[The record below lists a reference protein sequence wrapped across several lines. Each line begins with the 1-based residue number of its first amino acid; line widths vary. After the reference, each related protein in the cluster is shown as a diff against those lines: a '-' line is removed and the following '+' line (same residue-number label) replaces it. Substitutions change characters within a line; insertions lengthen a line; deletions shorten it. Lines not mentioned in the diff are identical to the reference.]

1 MPGRRSRSQATTTER
16 FCIGYFD
23 NETDL
28 VRATADAR
36 RRGYHVLDAFT
47 PYPVHSLSEVIGL
60 RPSRLVLI
68 GLWAGVIGLVLGLGL
83 QFWTSG
89 YDWPLIVGGQPFNAW
104 PVFIP
109 VSFELT
115 VLFAGI
121 MGVVALLVRAR
132 LWPGNLAPILR
143 RVTDDRFA
151 VVLAQR
157 DSSVDPDEMSAMLL
171 QCGATEVVEGDEIA

>member
-1 MPGRRSRSQATTTER
+1 MRGGKSPAIATER
-16 FCIGYFD
+16 FCIAYFD
-23 NETDL
+23 NEHDL
-28 VRATADAR
+28 LRAATEASR
-36 RRGYHVLDAFT
+36 TGYRVLDAFT
-47 PYPVHSLSEVIGL
+47 PYPVHGL
-60 RPSRLVLI
+60 PKLVGLGPSRLTLI
-68 GLWAGVIGLVLGLGL
+68 GLWAGVIGLVLGLVL

-121 MGVVALLVRAR
+121 LGVVALLVRTR

-143 RVTDDRFA
+143 RVTNDQFA
-151 VVLAQR
+151 IVLMQP
-157 DSSVDPDEMSAMLL
+157 DSSVDPDEMTAMLRDS
-171 QCGATEVVEGDEIA
+171 GATEVVEGDEVA